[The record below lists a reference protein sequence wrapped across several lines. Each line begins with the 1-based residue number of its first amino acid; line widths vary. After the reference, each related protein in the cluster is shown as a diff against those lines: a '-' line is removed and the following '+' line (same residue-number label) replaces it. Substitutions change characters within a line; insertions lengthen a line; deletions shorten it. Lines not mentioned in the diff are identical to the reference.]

1 VTLLVASVQGHPGET
16 TQGADVIEFRLDLCE
31 DGADIAAMLD
41 ACSLPAIVTCRSREE
56 GGLFEGDEDE
66 RISLYHEA
74 LKASRPPRY
83 IDIEYEAL
91 LRREDLIEELAVGE
105 CGVILSWHGPSG
117 RPADLLQR
125 AERMQAIDEA
135 AVVKLAWTARSVR
148 DNVEAFELLQSRT
161 KPMIAI
167 CMGSHGLLSRVLA
180 PKFGAFATFAAAD
193 ENHLTASGQP
203 TVRALLDCYR
213 LRDIDRDTRVYGVI
227 GDPIEHSASPAYHNA
242 AFADDGRNAVLV
254 PMPVPAG
261 WESCKATLL
270 TMIDAAGLD
279 FRGAAVT
286 MPHKANLVR
295 LFRETGGNLDAASRL
310 TGTANT
316 LIISDDQRSCVNTDL
331 PAAVEV
337 LGGDLSG
344 HRVLLLG
351 AGGVARSIGAGV
363 LDAGGTVAV
372 AARNAE
378 QAAALASD
386 LGCHVAV
393 EGEPATIVVNCTPLG
408 MGGETEADSDPAEA
422 LVPWLS
428 LVPPLIVFD
437 TVYEPSATPLL
448 RRATAA
454 GCETIPGRRL
464 FDHQAALQQTAW
476 RS

>member
-1 VTLLVASVQGHPGET
+1 MTLVVACVQGQPGEA

-56 GGLFEGDEDE
+56 GGLFEGDEE
-66 RISLYHEA
+66 ARISLYREA

-83 IDIEYEAL
+83 IDIEHESL
-91 LRREDLIEELAVGE
+91 CRHEGLIEELELGE

-135 AVVKLAWTARSVR
+135 AVVKLVWTARSVR
-148 DNVEAFELLQSRT
+148 DNLEAFELLQSRT

-167 CMGSHGLLSRVLA
+167 CMGPSGLLSRVLA

-193 ENHLTASGQP
+193 EDHLTASGQP

-213 LRDIDRDTRVYGVI
+213 VGDIDRDTRVYGVI
-227 GDPIEHSASPAYHNA
+227 GDPVEHSASPAFHNA
-242 AFADDGRNAVLV
+242 TFAREGRNAVLV

-295 LFRETGGNLDAASRL
+295 LLRETGGNLDSASRMI
-310 TGTANT
+310 GAANT
-316 LIISDDQRSCVNTDL
+316 LIVSDDECSCVNTDL

-344 HRVLLLG
+344 QRVLLLG
-351 AGGVARSIGAGV
+351 AGGVARSIGTGV

-372 AARNAE
+372 AARNSE

-408 MGGETEADSDPAEA
+408 MEGGDEPDGDPAEA

-437 TVYEPSATPLL
+437 TVYKPSATPLL
-448 RRATAA
+448 TRASAA
-454 GCETIPGRRL
+454 GCETIPGIQL
-464 FDHQAALQQTAW
+464 FDRQAALQQTAW